1 MLTRRKEEAPNRN
14 SLIFKSRDGEKIK
27 EVSNA
32 FDRAIEKLKFNE
44 GVKDPRDIAV
54 FHTTRHTFASWSAMS
69 GTHLATL
76 QKLMGHKKIEM
87 TLRYAHLCPSHER
100 EAAERMAQEETKNI
114 VDLKKAKGKNK

>member
-1 MLTRRKEEAPNRN
+1 MLTRRKAEGFNKN
-14 SLIFKSRDGEKIK
+14 SLIFKSTKGEKIK

-32 FDRAIEKLKFNE
+32 FDRAIEKLEFNK
-44 GVKDPRDIAV
+44 GVTDPRDRVV

-100 EAAERMAQEETKNI
+100 EAAERMVQDETKAGKVVKI
-114 VDLKKAKGKNK
+114 KKK